1 MEIIA
6 LSGFKRAGKD
16 TAARALVR
24 VGYVRVAFADPVRED
39 IFEMYPPAR
48 ELPDAQ
54 KDTPQAVLG
63 GKSLRMLLVEHG
75 MKMREKDPDHWVKKA
90 QEKIERLREQGKRVV
105 VSDARMDNEI
115 AMLESVGAL
124 KIWIDRPGCSPNGHV
139 TERDLRDR
147 ADIVVH
153 NASTEE
159 DLARK
164 MVGILGSYCG
174 ACANMRRD
182 ASFPRYGFCSEGR
195 NMDEKCRLVQTETEC
210 IFRAYRPAPGFV
222 PPKP

>member
-6 LSGFKRAGKD
+6 LSGHKRAGKD
-16 TAARALVR
+16 AAARALVR
-24 VGYVRVAFADPVRED
+24 DGYARVAFADPVRED
-39 IFEMYPPAR
+39 IFEMYPQAR
-48 ELPDAQ
+48 GIPDAQ
-54 KDTPQAVLG
+54 KEAPQAVLG

-75 MKMREKDPDHWVKKA
+75 MGMREKDPDHWVRKA
-90 QEKIERLREQGKRVV
+90 QEKIENLRGQGLRIV
-105 VSDARMDNEI
+105 VSDVRMDNEI

-124 KIWIDRPGCSPNGHV
+124 KVWIDRPGCSPNGHV

-147 ADIVVH
+147 ADIVVR
-153 NASTEE
+153 NAGTEE

-164 MVGILGSYCG
+164 MVGILGSFCG

-195 NMDEKCRLVQTETEC
+195 TMDEKCRLVQTETEC
-210 IFRAYRPAPGFV
+210 IFRAYKPAPGFV
-222 PPKP
+222 PPTP